1 MIKRSQVT
9 VKQYYYYLKSQGICT
24 GCKTRKAEKNRVKCK
39 ICLYN
44 DRAYKKAKR
53 EIANSYKTC
62 RMYFKGR
69 DGFCITDCD
78 IRNCKKNR
86 VNK

>member
-9 VKQYYYYLKSQGICT
+9 VKQYYYYLKDKGICT
-24 GCKTRKAEKNRVKCK
+24 GCKTRFAEKNRVKCK

-44 DRAYKKAKR
+44 DRVYKKAKR

-62 RMYFKGR
+62 RMFFKSK
-69 DGFCITDCD
+69 DGLCITDCD
-78 IRNCKKNR
+78 IKNCIKNKS
-86 VNK
+86 N